1 MNPYVD
7 LLIDGLD
14 VMATYRNQPMAS
26 MPPHVYGIAEGMYQ
40 NLLHDGVDQVV
51 IIR

>member
-40 NLLHDGVDQVV
+40 NLLHDEFDQVV